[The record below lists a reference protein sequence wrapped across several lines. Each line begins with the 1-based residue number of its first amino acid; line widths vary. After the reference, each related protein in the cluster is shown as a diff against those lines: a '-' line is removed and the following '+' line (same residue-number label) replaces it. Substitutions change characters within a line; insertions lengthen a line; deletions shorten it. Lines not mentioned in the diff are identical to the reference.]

1 MDMDMDMGI
10 YKYTQMDDDIL
21 LEKII
26 LDTNQYT
33 IINKI
38 NGDILLKKIK
48 NIDIFDDQI
57 LYEIK
62 NYDFKNSNIISCSLN
77 NECNIKLKYK
87 SILSNIYEI
96 IDDGVKIIKLSKLNI
111 KTIEKKNEGFYYLKK
126 LGISI
131 QGVDSNKCL
140 FEIVNQCIENKIKLT
155 MQIKLNNN
163 ILINIKN

>member
-1 MDMDMDMGI
+1 MDMDMGI

-131 QGVDSNKCL
+131 QRVESNKCL